1 MKKII
6 LYDYQ
11 QEMLEN
17 ITKALT
23 GRAQVA
29 FYDQNGK
36 KMKVGNS
43 VMVQMPTGTGKT
55 YVMAAVVKWFL
66 EKYEKGEV
74 WLIAHRKELV
84 EQMQQTLDRFC
95 LEYAEKE
102 EELKEKVRIR
112 VLSIQWLSRHI
123 GEMEAKGCKPGF
135 IVVDEAHHALAD
147 SYQDVFDRNRPA
159 LKMGMTATPCRMKK
173 ESFGGLFTRLLISPS
188 TADFILRGYLAPYSY
203 VVIGKFSPDQQ
214 IVDLL
219 KGRGSDG
226 DYAVKEMDEKLNIPQ
241 AIQRLYDSV
250 RKYADGKKG
259 IVYAIDIA
267 HAKAIAD
274 CYNSL
279 GMKAVALDSKTPAK
293 MRAQMVEAFK
303 KGELDCLV
311 NVNLFDEGF
320 DCPDV
325 EYIQMARPTLS
336 LAKYLQMVGRGLR
349 INKEDPKKVC
359 VIIDNVGNYRKFGYP
374 DKPRRWASM
383 FAGVMAGK
391 GILSP
396 TMKRVSGVVVMEED
410 MVMVKTVST
419 ERKRMTDQELKMFK
433 KNVKP
438 FLQEDTMRMGLK
450 SGNEIVLRPIYPY
463 ISPFRGDHAI
473 FRLNNH
479 NYLYG
484 VLDRLGYIVVA
495 PEYQSLDFLNAHTL
509 VGRKPH
515 SDSESINL

>member
-1 MKKII
+1 MKKIN

-23 GRAQVA
+23 GRSQVT

-84 EQMQQTLDRFC
+84 EQMQQTLDR
-95 LEYAEKE
+95 L
-102 EELKEKVRIR
+102 
-112 VLSIQWLSRHI
+112 
-123 GEMEAKGCKPGF
+123 
-135 IVVDEAHHALAD
+135 
-147 SYQDVFDRNRPA
+147 
-159 LKMGMTATPCRMKK
+159 
-173 ESFGGLFTRLLISPS
+173 
-188 TADFILRGYLAPYSY
+188 
-203 VVIGKFSPDQQ
+203 
-214 IVDLL
+214 
-219 KGRGSDG
+219 
-226 DYAVKEMDEKLNIPQ
+226 
-241 AIQRLYDSV
+241 
-250 RKYADGKKG
+250 
-259 IVYAIDIA
+259 
-267 HAKAIAD
+267 
-274 CYNSL
+274 
-279 GMKAVALDSKTPAK
+279 
-293 MRAQMVEAFK
+293 
-303 KGELDCLV
+303 
-311 NVNLFDEGF
+311 
-320 DCPDV
+320 
-325 EYIQMARPTLS
+325 
-336 LAKYLQMVGRGLR
+336 
-349 INKEDPKKVC
+349 
-359 VIIDNVGNYRKFGYP
+359 
-374 DKPRRWASM
+374 
-383 FAGVMAGK
+383 
-391 GILSP
+391 
-396 TMKRVSGVVVMEED
+396 EED
-410 MVMVKTVST
+410 MVMVKTAST
-419 ERKRMTDQELKMFK
+419 ERKRMTDQELKVFK

-495 PEYQSLDFLNAHTL
+495 PEYQSLNFLNAHTL